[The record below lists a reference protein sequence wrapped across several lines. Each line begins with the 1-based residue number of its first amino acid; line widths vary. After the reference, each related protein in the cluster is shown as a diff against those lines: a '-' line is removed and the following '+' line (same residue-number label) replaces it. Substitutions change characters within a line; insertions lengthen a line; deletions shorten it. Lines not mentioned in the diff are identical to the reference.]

1 MTRHLLYF
9 HGSTLQSLQGMGKL
23 RYLDALNPGGFF
35 GSVHMV
41 NLDLEARADVE
52 ETQGA
57 FRFTAIGLSRR
68 GRGGVAKLRVLREAL
83 VRLANDPAPS
93 LVLADDANL
102 LGATARAIARRARA
116 PYALCIYYDNDL
128 HYRLTRRPA
137 LGFLRFRSVEA
148 ALERPILRGAAGV
161 YAQTRGYRDYALRHG
176 APSDRTH
183 LGSWSVDDIFYAPP
197 PPPHPD
203 SRELL
208 FVGRLHPLKF
218 VEDLMAA
225 LTQLPSGVRLD
236 VLGEG
241 PDRARLER
249 RAKDQCLGD
258 RVRLLG
264 LRPREE
270 LLGRLRGAR
279 ALVVT
284 QGVSAVVE
292 CLLSGRPVIAYD
304 HECNAEFVRDG
315 ETGVLVPFRDVA
327 ALANGLRRLLQG
339 PAQAEALGERGRAFA
354 LEHCSI
360 ASSLAHRVAFF
371 RRCLG

>member
-9 HGSTLQSLQGMGKL
+9 HGSTLQSFQGMGKL
-23 RYLDALNPGGFF
+23 RYLEALNPEGFF
-35 GSVHMV
+35 DSVHMV
-41 NLDLEARADVE
+41 NLDLTARLDVE
-52 ETQGA
+52 ETRGL
-57 FRFTAIGLSRR
+57 FRFTALGLSRR
-68 GRGGVAKLRVLREAL
+68 GSGGWAKLFVLRETV
-83 VRLANDPAPS
+83 VRLAGDPTPS
-93 LVLADDANL
+93 LVMADDANL

-116 PYALCIYYDNDL
+116 PYAVCIYYDNDL
-128 HYRLTRRPA
+128 HYRLTGRPA
-137 LGFLRFRSVEA
+137 LGFLRFRSLEA
-148 ALERPILRGAAGV
+148 ALERPILGGAAGV
-161 YAQTRGYRDYALRHG
+161 YAQTRGYRDYGLRHG
-176 APSDRTH
+176 APPERTY
-183 LGSWSVDDIFYAPP
+183 LGSWSVDDIFYDVP

-218 VEDLMAA
+218 IEDLMAA
-225 LTQLPSGVRLD
+225 LTLLPVGVRLD

-241 PDRARLER
+241 PDRARLQHMAVTR
-249 RAKDQCLGD
+249 GLGD

-270 LLGRLRGAR
+270 LLARLRGAR

-292 CLLSGRPVIAYD
+292 CLLSGRPVVAYD

-315 ETGVLVPFRDVA
+315 ETGVRVPFRDVP
-327 ALANGLRRLLQG
+327 ALAAGLRRALDDRAG
-339 PAQAEALGERGRAFA
+339 AELMGERGRAAA
-354 LEHCSI
+354 LEQCSI